1 MVINPLHGLAI
12 DINMVINPLH
22 GLAININMVINPL
35 HGLAINIML
44 LMALYNVWNSGI
56 LAVIY
61 PKAMRYMY
69 YSIIVNM
76 LNSITTVSANLKILL
91 FFTMNINRVCKQYT

>member
-1 MVINPLHGLAI
+1 MAIN
-12 DINMVINPLH
+12 INMVINPLY
-22 GLAININMVINPL
+22 GLGININMVINPL

-61 PKAMRYMY
+61 PKAMRY

-76 LNSITTVSANLKILL
+76 LNSITTVSANLKKKPPCKRSCGYLGQLL
-91 FFTMNINRVCKQYT
+91 H

>member
-1 MVINPLHGLAI
+1 LAI
-12 DINMVINPLH
+12 NINMVINPLH
-22 GLAININMVINPL
+22 GLAININMVINPLHGLAINMVINPL

-76 LNSITTVSANLKILL
+76 LNSITSVSANLKKKNTGL
-91 FFTMNINRVCKQYT
+91 